1 MAERTGSSLNLVEL
15 RKAFG
20 KTIAVD
26 GVSLTVEPG
35 EFLTLLGPSGSG
47 KTTTLMTI
55 AGFERPDS
63 GAVRLN
69 GRDITGLAPHQRG
82 IGVVFQNYAL
92 FPHMTAFENVAFSLR
107 MRDVARSEIGRRVS
121 ETLGLVRLSELEGR
135 YPRQLSGGQQQRVA
149 LARALVFEP
158 AVLLLDE
165 PLGALDRLLREHM
178 QLELRRIHQSLGTT
192 MIYVT
197 HDQEEA
203 LVLSDRI
210 AIMNNGRITQLGT
223 PQEVYDTP
231 ASRFVA
237 GFLGESNFFRGQ
249 LLTVN
254 GEAAEV
260 LVGGLKLRVRCGPT
274 LLPNGEVEFTIRP
287 EKIRLGEAEGSD
299 VDTHR
304 GVVEDVI
311 YSGERIKYLVRLSV
325 DLAVVIKQQNRSDV
339 PAFRRAEVVAVS
351 WDLKDARLIRDVS

>member
-1 MAERTGSSLNLVEL
+1 MAQRTGSSLNLVEL
-15 RKAFG
+15 RKTFG
-20 KTIAVD
+20 RTIAVD

-55 AGFERPDS
+55 AGFESPDS
-63 GAVRLN
+63 GEVRLN
-69 GRDITGLAPHQRG
+69 GRDITGLAPYQRG

-92 FPHMTAFENVAFSLR
+92 FPHMTVFENVAFSLR

-121 ETLGLVRLSELEGR
+121 ETLGLVRLSGFEGR
-135 YPRQLSGGQQQRVA
+135 YPRQLSGGQQQRIA

-210 AIMNNGRITQLGT
+210 AIMNNGRIMQLGT
-223 PQEVYDTP
+223 PAQVYEAP

-237 GFLGESNFFRGQ
+237 GFLGESNFFRGK
-249 LLTVN
+249 LLAVED
-254 GEAAEV
+254 GDGEV
-260 LVGGLKLRVRCGPT
+260 LVSGLKLRVQCRST
-274 LLPNGEVEFTIRP
+274 VLSNEEVEFTIRP
-287 EKIRLGEAEGSD
+287 EKIRLDEAEGAGI
-299 VDTHR
+299 DTHR
-304 GVVEDVI
+304 GVIEDVI
-311 YSGERIKYLVRLSV
+311 YSGERIKYLVRLSD
-325 DLAVVIKQQNRSDV
+325 DLTVAIKQQ
-339 PAFRRAEVVAVS
+339 
-351 WDLKDARLIRDVS
+351 